1 VAENIDRTPVDLP
14 NVLSEDE
21 LQPFKH
27 PLIDAGSQIRLVSLL
42 PPERP
47 ADRGESREPLQ
58 CTIEVHS
65 LAKVPEYE
73 ALSYTWGGIHRHMP
87 ISVLGKDADGNA
99 IEEALFATPQ
109 LLMALRRLRLVSTP
123 RRLWI
128 DQLCIDQDN
137 PKEVGSQVQLMG
149 DIYKA
154 ARRVVVWLGEDI
166 KHTIVTPFK
175 SWEETNSTHLLDLI
189 REIPS
194 NSHNAADNT
203 IRVTSLVQ
211 FGLTYFFER
220 VEMGRL
226 RAVYELLWRPWFRR
240 AWVFQEASLAKELS
254 VQFGR
259 AEIDFGNLENV
270 FSAIQRAEV
279 DLGIHRDIL
288 GLGDLATS
296 TAT

>member
-1 VAENIDRTPVDLP
+1 
-14 NVLSEDE
+14 
-21 LQPFKH
+21 
-27 PLIDAGSQIRLVSLL
+27 
-42 PPERP
+42 
-47 ADRGESREPLQ
+47 
-58 CTIEVHS
+58 
-65 LAKVPEYE
+65 
-73 ALSYTWGGIHRHMP
+73 
-87 ISVLGKDADGNA
+87 
-99 IEEALFATPQ
+99 
-109 LLMALRRLRLVSTP
+109 VSTP